1 MTRVFAL
8 FLTNDKNYK
17 GGNSK
22 DIARQKS
29 FLLVD
34 GPKTGT
40 LSWNGEIDGKKVGKS
55 RTESIILDG
64 IYHIKW
70 ESVHE
75 SEFNYLLIEI

>member
-1 MTRVFAL
+1 M
-8 FLTNDKNYK
+8 
-17 GGNSK
+17 
-22 DIARQKS
+22 
-29 FLLVD
+29 D